1 MYTQTMEIKKLILD
15 DGSIPFDERI
25 ATIRDAKAVSRINVR
40 IDRLAMGNAG
50 DHKQLADNL
59 WELRI
64 DVGEGWRV
72 YYTQEQE
79 QIILLMIVGSKKTQV
94 NDIALVKE
102 WLK

>member
-1 MYTQTMEIKKLILD
+1 MEIRKLKLD
-15 DGSIPFDERI
+15 DGSIPFDERL
-25 ATIRDAKAVSRINVR
+25 AKIRDMNAVSRIQVR
-40 IDRLAMGNAG
+40 IDRLAKGNAG
-50 DHKQLADNL
+50 DHKQLAENL

-72 YYTQEQE
+72 YYTQEGD
-79 QIILLMIVGSKKTQV
+79 QILLLMIVGTKKTQP

>member
-1 MYTQTMEIKKLILD
+1 MEIRKLILE
-15 DGSIPFDERI
+15 DGSVPFDERL
-25 ATIRDAKAVSRINVR
+25 TKIRDAKAVSRIQVR
-40 IDRLAMGNAG
+40 IDRLAQGNAG
-50 DHKQLADNL
+50 DHKQLAENL

-72 YYTQEQE
+72 YYTHENE
-79 QIILLMIVGSKKTQV
+79 QIVLLMIIGSKKTQI

>member
-1 MYTQTMEIKKLILD
+1 MEIRKLILN
-15 DGSIPFDERI
+15 DGSIPFDERL
-25 ATIRDAKAVSRINVR
+25 TKIRDINAVSKINIR
-40 IDRLAMGNAG
+40 IDRLARGNAG
-50 DHKQLADNL
+50 DHKQLAENL

-72 YYTQEQE
+72 YYTQENDR
-79 QIILLMIVGSKKTQV
+79 ILLLMIVGSKKTQT